1 MKKILLTTLAAVLI
15 FGANFGFSNTQ
26 DFKDVTSS
34 YWAKSYIDALRS
46 SEIINGYPDGTFKP
60 QANVK
65 VNEFIT
71 MTIKA
76 LGYRFESIS
85 SDWSKPY
92 VDKAIELKIIQDKE
106 FQNYNAQINRE
117 QMTSIVVNAL
127 SLSEYR
133 PSSTMDLYI
142 RNETTDYYL
151 VGDYYKQNVLDSYK
165 FGIVT
170 GYSDKTFRPKGF
182 STRAEASAV
191 LSKLLNKD
199 LRTPFVKTDARY
211 AMMSVS
217 TLDEFGENLEIEQA
231 LYAPLLNGKPVNEII
246 DMAEI
251 FKTSAK
257 QEGKGFLTVG
267 SMQLSNGFGITGYQS
282 KEYYAEILNYEGFE
296 RAMAYAQRADF
307 TFYVGL
313 DDLSNKFNPYHLGLN
328 KKFSHA
334 INDPLFSTYFF
345 RTYEAQLKPIFQY
358 LFGSDFD
365 RAWSILKTSLDHKGE
380 PKMIEE
386 ILNNRVLNVSYTMES
401 INLTISLKK

>member
-1 MKKILLTTLAAVLI
+1 MSFA
-15 FGANFGFSNTQ
+15 
-26 DFKDVTSS
+26 DVSTSS
-34 YWAKSYIDALRS
+34 LKGSSFSDVKDGHWASVFIEKLNST
-46 SEIINGYPDGTFKP
+46 EIINGYPDGTFKP

-76 LGYRFESIS
+76 LGYRFESMS

-106 FQNYNAQINRE
+106 FPNYNAQINRE

-142 RNETTDYYL
+142 RNETTDYHL
-151 VGDYYKQNVLDSYK
+151 IGDYYKQNVLDSYK

-170 GYSDKTFRPKGF
+170 GYSDKSFRPKGF

-211 AMMSVS
+211 TMMSVS

-246 DMAEI
+246 DVAEI
-251 FKTSAK
+251 LKTSAK
-257 QEGKGFLTVG
+257 QEGKGFLNVG

-282 KEYYAEILNYEGFE
+282 KEYFAEILNYEGFE

-307 TFYVGL
+307 NFYVRL
-313 DDLSNKFNPYHLGLN
+313 DDLSNKFSPYHFGMN

-365 RAWSILKTSLDHKGE
+365 KAWSLLKSGLDDKSGGTTTQLTINGRFVSL
-380 PKMIEE
+380 
-386 ILNNRVLNVSYTMES
+386 VSSYDT

>member
-1 MKKILLTTLAAVLI
+1 MSFADASTPFTKGSSFSDVKDGHWAAVFIENL
-15 FGANFGFSNTQ
+15 
-26 DFKDVTSS
+26 
-34 YWAKSYIDALRS
+34 KSA
-46 SEIINGYPDGTFKP
+46 EIIGGYPDGTFKP

-65 VNEFIT
+65 VSEFIT

-76 LGYRFESIS
+76 LGYHFESLS

-106 FQNYNAQINRE
+106 FPSYNAQINRE

-142 RNETTDYYL
+142 RNETTDYHL
-151 VGDYYKQNVLDSYK
+151 IGDYYKQNVLDSYK

-211 AMMSVS
+211 TMVPVSV
-217 TLDEFGENLEIEQA
+217 LDEFGENLEVEQA

-246 DMAEI
+246 DIAEI
-251 FKTSAK
+251 LKTSAK
-257 QEGKGFLTVG
+257 QEGKGFLTFG

-282 KEYYAEILNYEGFE
+282 KDYHDEILTYEVFE
-296 RAMAYAQRADF
+296 RAMAYAQRPDF
-307 TFYVGL
+307 NFYVRL
-313 DDLSNKFNPYHLGLN
+313 DDLSNKFNPYRLGMN

-334 INDPLFSTYFF
+334 INDPNFSTYFL
-345 RTYEAQLKPIFQY
+345 RTYEAQLTPVFQY

-365 RAWSILKTSLDHKGE
+365 RAWSIFKTALDHKGE
-380 PKMIEE
+380 PKMIEV

-401 INLTISLKK
+401 INLTVSLKK